1 MRPSIARCNPAEFN
15 GSPRAGVMRQGLW
28 VNPNVIEYLPD
39 IGAVGDARNQAH
51 LVPQCGHSSGNTS
64 PIPAIS
70 TAK

>member
-1 MRPSIARCNPAEFN
+1 
-15 GSPRAGVMRQGLW
+15 MRQGLW